1 MKAVDGSGRLGYAG
15 VMRFPSWTLAISLLA
30 CGPTPPK
37 SAIDEKVKLSE
48 QAPPAGYV
56 MVQQLAVQSG
66 KGCGLLAERGSREDA
81 ERKLRTL
88 ADKLGAT
95 YVRLTEIK
103 EPKGNQLCLEHE
115 YKLKG
120 VAYRVPVPAA
130 PSPTVTASAAPPAPP
145 PPTLPR
151 TLLDYEG
158 DAALGK
164 PARSTERSSV
174 ALSLAPGETGGSAL
188 SVTYHCAGE
197 EPQALLDVWYDL
209 GSLDLRSAR
218 VITLSVKPDAALP
231 LSVSFMDGNH
241 TGYTQRPEALAPG
254 VWQRLV
260 LPLAQF
266 SHNAYG
272 PPGDKPG
279 APVDLS
285 AVHALGFSPRV
296 CEDGHFLLDDVRLE

>member
-1 MKAVDGSGRLGYAG
+1 MLGKWSCALMFFS
-15 VMRFPSWTLAISLLA
+15 VA

-48 QAPPAGYV
+48 LAPPGEYV
-56 MVQQLAVQSG
+56 VVRELAVQSG
-66 KGCGLLAERGSREDA
+66 KGCGLLADRGSREDA
-81 ERKLRTL
+81 ERKLRVA

-95 YVRLTEIK
+95 YVKLTEIK
-103 EPKGNQLCLEHE
+103 EPKGNQVCLEHE

-120 VAYRVPVPAA
+120 VAYRIPVA
-130 PSPTVTASAAPPAPP
+130 AAPPPNATPAPP
-145 PPTLPR
+145 LPTLPR

-158 DAALGK
+158 DGSLGK
-164 PARSTERSSV
+164 PARSSDRSSV

-188 SVTYHCAGE
+188 SVTYHCTGE

-209 GSLDLRSAR
+209 GSVDFRGAKVL
-218 VITLSVKPDAALP
+218 TLSVKADGALP
-231 LSVSFMDGNH
+231 LSVSFMDGNR
-241 TGYTQRPEALAPG
+241 TGYTVRPEALAPG

-266 SHNAYG
+266 SHDAYG
-272 PPGDKPG
+272 PPADKPG

-285 AVHALGFSPRV
+285 AVHALGFSPLV
-296 CEDGHFLLDDVRLE
+296 CEDGHFLIDDVRLE